1 MFTLFLMK
9 SVSHEVNH
17 MQFCLSQRY
26 SQACQITVAAR
37 KRSCFHRCLSCQS
50 FYPQGGLHVSITY
63 DALDMGPAPHAQT
76 PNMGTTPLSATDI
89 WWTSLETCSH
99 LRTYHP
105 PVLTSS
111 DDHQSG
117 WYAFHWNAF
126 LVYKHISLVFVRIPQ
141 KAALLEVNRS
151 TIFLF

>member
-17 MQFCLSQRY
+17 MHFCLSQRY
-26 SQACQITVAAR
+26 SQACQITVTAR

-50 FYPQGGLHVSITY
+50 FYPQGGLHASVTY

-105 PVLTSS
+105 RYW
-111 DDHQSG
+111 HQVMTIKAGGTHPTGMHS
-117 WYAFHWNAF
+117 WFTNIFHW
-126 LVYKHISLVFVRIPQ
+126 
-141 KAALLEVNRS
+141 
-151 TIFLF
+151 FLFGYPKRQLF